1 MPASVLSPDEH
12 FHDQTVVDALARLSA
27 GLWSTAH
34 LPQLPSRAPNG
45 LRSGPR
51 REERKYST
59 YLNDE
64 QRRDA
69 TQMRDFTTGVNP
81 FGALGHRRLQ
91 AALLANTKR
100 PARIPCVS
108 QARVLN
114 PGSQPRRI
122 GGAVGDSLRI
132 YHREE
137 RISLSCRRCAADL
150 RWSRD
155 LPAEDRLA
163 RHRTCHLAT
172 GPGTGRHDVGPAPR
186 PEPSRVRMGEL
197 PSSCATIVA
206 IWPLNRTPAFHPRRG
221 HEPR

>member
-27 GLWSTAH
+27 GLLSTAH

-81 FGALGHRRLQ
+81 FGAPSTSSGSSRQ
-91 AALLANTKR
+91 YET
-100 PARIPCVS
+100 PCQNS
-108 QARVLN
+108 MRE
-114 PGSQPRRI
+114 PGTRSQPRFPTAPDRWRCWRFPEDPSPRGAHFPFPA
-122 GGAVGDSLRI
+122 GGARPISVGAAIFQVKIVLLDI
-132 YHREE
+132 EPA
-137 RISLSCRRCAADL
+137 IWRRVLVPADTTL
-150 RWSRD
+150 
-155 LPAEDRLA
+155 DRLHDLSQA
-163 RHRTCHLAT
+163 AFGWENYHL
-172 GPGTGRHDVGPAPR
+172 HV
-186 PEPSRVRMGEL
+186 L
-197 PSSCATIVA
+197 
-206 IWPLNRTPAFHPRRG
+206 L
-221 HEPR
+221 